1 MFTPRFWFSD
11 KLSSGVALFSKT
23 APGHRLSEQ
32 LLQHVY
38 VYWLSHSVELR
49 SKEIALCSQKRQHPA
64 TVNGQTKFYWCKNR
78 YKMVQ
83 FTKEIMMLLGAS
95 LAVMWFPLWFCLFN
109 MHLSVQCTSC
119 RWPEGIQ
126 SEKSSLAI
134 MCCLLYQRVQFRYNN
149 EVALVQVMVW
159 CGTGDKALHE
169 PMLIQFTGTYML
181 VAPFTNM
188 V

>member
-1 MFTPRFWFSD
+1 M
-11 KLSSGVALFSKT
+11 
-23 APGHRLSEQ
+23 
-32 LLQHVY
+32 
-38 VYWLSHSVELR
+38 ELR
-49 SKEIALCSQKRQHPA
+49 FSVRQHPG
-64 TVNGQTKFYWCKNR
+64 TVWVNNSCNMYMSTDYRIQWSCARKRWHFALKRDSTRQLSMDKLNFYWCQNR

-134 MCCLLYQRVQFRYNN
+134 MCCLLYQRVQFRYRCPDTSFPRPCAPPVTMHTFP
-149 EVALVQVMVW
+149 EGSMVHK
-159 CGTGDKALHE
+159 TRTLR
-169 PMLIQFTGTYML
+169 Y
-181 VAPFTNM
+181 
-188 V
+188 

>member
-64 TVNGQTKFYWCKNR
+64 TVNGQTKFYWCQNT

-134 MCCLLYQRVQFRYNN
+134 MCCLLYQRVQFRYKY
-149 EVALVQVMVW
+149 
-159 CGTGDKALHE
+159 D
-169 PMLIQFTGTYML
+169 
-181 VAPFTNM
+181 
-188 V
+188 